1 MNIFDELK
9 NFIKEQDKI
18 HNEKYKNEF
27 NTEGKNDM
35 ADSDNIIKILNIIRN
50 NQASIY
56 KEILNIKYKMCAGGK
71 GVVLKDKLPWS
82 VSSKE
87 VYMLSK
93 QYSIDE
99 VQFITGYNKDD
110 IMKKI
115 KQHTDNNI

>member
-1 MNIFDELK
+1 MNIFGEFK
-9 NFIKEQDKI
+9 NFMREQDKI
-18 HNEKYKNEF
+18 HKDKYKNEF

-35 ADSDNIIKILNIIRN
+35 ADSENIIKILNIIRN

-56 KEILNIKYKMCAGGK
+56 KEILNIKCKIGAGGK